1 LIQSGDE
8 WRDSKVNERN
18 KSAMA
23 TPSETMKEKLTE
35 ALLSDLITLSAS
47 RRLARMINELTK
59 VEATEERID
68 SMETELVDIMAN
80 LSGPIGIV

>member
-1 LIQSGDE
+1 M
-8 WRDSKVNERN
+8 NERN

-35 ALLSDLITLSAS
+35 ALLSDLITLSGS
-47 RRLARMINELTK
+47 RGLARMINELTK

-68 SMETELVDIMAN
+68 AMEKELVDIMAN

>member
-1 LIQSGDE
+1 M
-8 WRDSKVNERN
+8 NERN

-35 ALLSDLITLSAS
+35 ALLSDQVTISAS
-47 RRLARMINELTK
+47 RRLARLINELTK
-59 VEATEERID
+59 VEATGERINA
-68 SMETELVDIMAN
+68 METELVDIMAN